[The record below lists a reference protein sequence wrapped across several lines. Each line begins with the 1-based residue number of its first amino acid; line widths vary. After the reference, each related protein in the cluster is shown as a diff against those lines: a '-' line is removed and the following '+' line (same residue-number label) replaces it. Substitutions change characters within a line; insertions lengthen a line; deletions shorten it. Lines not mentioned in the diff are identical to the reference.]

1 MQKSG
6 VRVSVWEG
14 WDQTWG
20 LRGDSRGCPV
30 LGTASP
36 GGSMGAGV
44 LGCPFVTEALC
55 DTGAVLCPEATV
67 TSGVFE
73 AQRPGATAQESLSQE
88 AAAA

>member
-1 MQKSG
+1 M
-6 VRVSVWEG
+6 
-14 WDQTWG
+14 
-20 LRGDSRGCPV
+20 

-73 AQRPGATAQESLSQE
+73 AQRSGATAQESLSQE